1 MPVTKKSKLSIAS
14 SGKGKGRARPPPAK
28 RAKLTA
34 KAVSNRPN
42 FAGSDSDSASGSEE
56 DDQDEDAQRQA
67 MLAALQAH
75 QASFLAEALPVAST
89 SKAVLQDGMGAKDKP
104 KEVKSV
110 WDMGMEDLEEDSE
123 SEDEEEEE
131 EGLEDS
137 EGEEQRGVLTSCPIY
152 AVVRELTGQPLHP
165 APVAEVVA
173 FSEPGRNLSGPSVP
187 QNKRD
192 LRDFMSTKVK
202 VNVLAKPSVADLAN
216 VKYRGGKAKAST
228 KGGVAGKADQE
239 PEDAA
244 EESHLSSLDSH
255 LSSLIKPLTSG
266 GASQLPDLL
275 RELPLAPT
283 KPLKGH
289 TPLPKNAPRT
299 LRRGQNAANLKRAQ
313 ARDAA
318 AGVLAGQK
326 RGREAL
332 TLKEKRREE
341 GSDKRERGL
350 KGAVGKWGRG
360 QISLSRDEV
369 RRVNGMGQESSGGG
383 GKGGK
388 KGRR

>member
-1 MPVTKKSKLSIAS
+1 MPVTNKSKQSTAVRAS
-14 SGKGKGRARPPPAK
+14 EGKGKERARPPPAK

-42 FAGSDSDSASGSEE
+42 FAGSDSDSDSASGSDEE
-56 DDQDEDAQRQA
+56 EQDGDAQRQA

-75 QASFLAEALPVAST
+75 QASFLAEALPMAST
-89 SKAVLQDGMGAKDKP
+89 SKAALRDEMGVKGKAK
-104 KEVKSV
+104 ELKSV
-110 WDMGMEDLEEDSE
+110 WDMGMDDLEEDSE
-123 SEDEEEEE
+123 SEDDEEEDER
-131 EGLEDS
+131 LEDS
-137 EGEEQRGVLTSCPIY
+137 EEEEQR
-152 AVVRELTGQPLHP
+152 AP
-165 APVAEVVA
+165 AAEIIA
-173 FSEPGRNLSGPSVP
+173 FSEPGRDLSGPGVP
-187 QNKRD
+187 GNKRD

-202 VNVLAKPSVADLAN
+202 VNVLAKPSVADLVN
-216 VKYRGGKAKAST
+216 VKYRGGKAKAAT
-228 KGGVAGKADQE
+228 TRDGVAGKTGQE

-266 GASQLPDLL
+266 GGSQLPDLL

-332 TLKEKRREE
+332 TLKEKRKEE

-369 RRVNGMGQESSGGG
+369 MRVNGMGQESSGRGQ
-383 GKGGK
+383 GGK

>member
-14 SGKGKGRARPPPAK
+14 SGKGKGRARSPPAK

-42 FAGSDSDSASGSEE
+42 FAGSDSDSASASEG

-89 SKAVLQDGMGAKDKP
+89 SKAVLQDGMAAKDKP

-123 SEDEEEEE
+123 SEDEEEED

-137 EGEEQRGVLTSCPIY
+137 EGEEQR
-152 AVVRELTGQPLHP
+152 AP
-165 APVAEVVA
+165 AAEIVA
-173 FSEPGRNLSGPSVP
+173 FSEPGRDLSGPSVP

-216 VKYRGGKAKAST
+216 VKYRGNKAKAAA